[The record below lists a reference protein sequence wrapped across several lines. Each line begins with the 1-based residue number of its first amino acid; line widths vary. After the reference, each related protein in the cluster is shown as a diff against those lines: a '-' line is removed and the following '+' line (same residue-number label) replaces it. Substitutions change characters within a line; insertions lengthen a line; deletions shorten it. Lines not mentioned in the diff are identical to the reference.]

1 MTDSSLQ
8 NPRPARA
15 RGKKLPGHDIIV
27 VGASAGG
34 VEALS
39 NLVRGLPADFPAAV
53 FAVLHIPS
61 QSPSLLPSILDRVS
75 SLAVAHA
82 IDGER
87 IRHGRI
93 YVAPPDY
100 HLLVERDFVR
110 VIRGPK
116 ENRYR
121 PAVDPLF
128 RSAALAY
135 GPRVVGVILTGAL
148 DDGTA
153 GMRAVKLRG
162 GTGVVQDPKE
172 ALYPGMPSSA
182 VENTKVD
189 YVLPLAEIAPLLVRL
204 AREEADEE
212 GAYPVPDDLKTEG
225 RIAEQEMNSEQMIA
239 SVEKLGRTSV
249 FTCPDCHGTLW
260 ELHDGELLRY
270 RCHVGHA
277 YTADS
282 LEAEQSE
289 ALEDALWS
297 GLRALEE
304 KVVFAKRMA
313 VRARERRNYMAAE
326 SFRKKAALASQHA
339 ELVRGILLNGRENA
353 LVENMVDKA

>member
-1 MTDSSLQ
+1 M
-8 NPRPARA
+8 
-15 RGKKLPGHDIIV
+15 PGHDIIV

-39 NLVRGLPADFPAAV
+39 GLVRELPSDLPAAV
-53 FAVLHIPS
+53 FIVLHLPS
-61 QSPSLLPSILDRVS
+61 QLPSLLPVILDRVS
-75 SLAVAHA
+75 PLEVSHA
-82 IDGER
+82 RDGEK
-87 IRHGRI
+87 IQHGRI
-93 YVAPPDY
+93 YTAPPDH

-148 DDGTA
+148 GDGTV
-153 GMRAVKLRG
+153 GMRALKSRG
-162 GTGVVQDPKE
+162 GIGVVQDPHE
-172 ALYPGMPSSA
+172 ALYPGMPMSA
-182 VENTKVD
+182 MENTRVD
-189 YVLPLAEIAPLLVRL
+189 YILPLAEIAPLLTHL
-204 AREEADEE
+204 ASVEAEEE
-212 GAYPVPDDLKTEG
+212 GAFPMSDDLKTEG
-225 RIAEQEMNSEQMIA
+225 EIAEQKLDSEGMIA
-239 SVEKLGRTSV
+239 SVDKLGKTSA
-249 FTCPDCHGTLW
+249 FTCPECHGTLW

-270 RCHVGHA
+270 RCHVGYA

-289 ALEDALWS
+289 ALENALWS

-304 KVVFAKRMA
+304 KVALARRMA
-313 VRARERRNYMAAE
+313 LRAHERKNYRAAE
-326 SFRKKAALASQHA
+326 SFQQKAALASKHA
-339 ELVRGILLNGRENA
+339 EIMRQILLHGRESSP
-353 LVENMVDKA
+353 VEESVDAA

>member
-1 MTDSSLQ
+1 M
-8 NPRPARA
+8 R
-15 RGKKLPGHDIIV
+15 LPGHDIIV

-39 NLVRGLPADFPAAV
+39 TLVHGLPADLPAALFV
-53 FAVLHIPS
+53 VLHVPA
-61 QSPSLLPSILDRVS
+61 QTPSLLPAILDRVS
-75 SLAVAHA
+75 PLPVSQA
-82 IDGER
+82 IDGEK
-87 IRHGRI
+87 IQHGHI

-148 DDGTA
+148 DDGTV
-153 GMRAVKLRG
+153 GMRALKSRG
-162 GTGVVQDPKE
+162 GIGVVQDPNE
-172 ALYPGMPSSA
+172 ALYSGMPHSA
-182 VENTKVD
+182 IENSKID
-189 YVLPLAEIAPLLVRL
+189 FILPLSEIAPLLVHL
-204 AREEADEE
+204 ANQEAEEE

-225 RIAEQEMNSEQMIA
+225 EIAEQGLDSEQMVA
-239 SVEKLGRTSV
+239 SVYKLGTTSA
-249 FTCPDCHGTLW
+249 FTCPECHGTLW
-260 ELHDGELLRY
+260 ELRDGELLRY

-277 YTADS
+277 FTANS

-304 KVVFAKRMA
+304 KVVLAKRMA
-313 VRARERRNYMAAE
+313 ARAHERKNYRAAE
-326 SFRKKAALASQHA
+326 SFQKKADLASKHA
-339 ELVRGILLNGRENA
+339 EIVRNILLNGRENSP
-353 LVENMVDKA
+353 VEDTVDAA

>member
-1 MTDSSLQ
+1 M
-8 NPRPARA
+8 R
-15 RGKKLPGHDIIV
+15 LPGHDIIV

-39 NLVRGLPADFPAAV
+39 TLVHGLPADLPAALFV
-53 FAVLHIPS
+53 VLHVPA
-61 QSPSLLPSILDRVS
+61 QAPSLLPAILNRVS
-75 SLAVAHA
+75 PLLISQA
-82 IDGER
+82 IDGEK
-87 IRHGRI
+87 IQHGHI

-116 ENRYR
+116 ENRSR

-148 DDGTA
+148 DDGTV
-153 GMRAVKLRG
+153 GMRALKSRG
-162 GTGVVQDPKE
+162 GIGVVQDPNE
-172 ALYPGMPSSA
+172 ALYSGMPRSA
-182 VENTKVD
+182 MENSKID
-189 YVLPLAEIAPLLVRL
+189 FILPLSEIASLLVHL
-204 AREEADEE
+204 ANQEAEEE

-225 RIAEQEMNSEQMIA
+225 EIAEQGLDSEQMVA
-239 SVEKLGRTSV
+239 SVYNLGVTSA
-249 FTCPDCHGTLW
+249 FTCPECHGTLW
-260 ELHDGELLRY
+260 ELRDGELLRY

-277 YTADS
+277 FTANS

-304 KVVFAKRMA
+304 KAVFAKRMA
-313 VRARERRNYMAAE
+313 ARAHERKNYRAAE
-326 SFRKKAALASQHA
+326 SFQKKAALASKHA
-339 ELVRGILLNGRENA
+339 EIVRNILLNGRENSP
-353 LVENMVDKA
+353 VEDTVDAA